1 VFVLCTALPNKY
13 PAQPVV
19 ACPAYVVLPP
29 GQHEPREDEGGAG
42 K

>member
-19 ACPAYVVLPP
+19 VCPAYEALPP
-29 GQHEPREDEGGAG
+29 GPRDDDGGAG